1 MTDHQ
6 NHCDRV
12 LESGVRSAEEC
23 LLQFAIRDTGIGIAP
38 EAQARIFESFSQ
50 ADSSTTCKYG
60 GTGLGLAIAKQLVQ
74 LMGGEIG
81 VESELRKGSTFW
93 FTARLEKQSA
103 APADQIRHS
112 EVQGWQVFGRAK
124 PRARFRAQVLL
135 AEDNLVNQEVTRAML
150 ESGGCQVTVVSNGH
164 EVLTT
169 LSRAAY
175 GLVLLDCQMP
185 VLDGFAATRA
195 LRERE
200 AAVRPTPNS
209 QSPTHIP
216 IIALTAH
223 AMRGDRELCL
233 NAGMDDYLSKPFTQE
248 QLWAVLHR
256 WLPEEPSGGN
266 RDRAA
271 RSVWTPR
278 TTRPA
283 PLDPEALDHLRALQQ
298 GSAGDIFGKVVQ
310 SYLNT
315 APQLLQSIREAV
327 ARNDAA
333 ALRKAA
339 HTLKSSSASLGAL
352 ALAALC
358 KGLEALGRT
367 NRLTEAATVLPA
379 LLTEGEAV
387 RVALAAEING
397 SGQ

>member
-1 MTDHQ
+1 
-6 NHCDRV
+6 
-12 LESGVRSAEEC
+12 
-23 LLQFAIRDTGIGIAP
+23 
-38 EAQARIFESFSQ
+38 
-50 ADSSTTCKYG
+50 
-60 GTGLGLAIAKQLVQ
+60 LAIAKQLVQ
-74 LMGGEIG
+74 LMDGEIG
-81 VESELRKGSTFW
+81 VESALGTGSTFW
-93 FTARLEKQSA
+93 FTARLEKQSV
-103 APADQIRHS
+103 APADQIQHPT
-112 EVQGWQVFGRAK
+112 VQGWQVFGRAK
-124 PRARFRAQVLL
+124 PRARCRAHVLL

-150 ESGGCQVTVVSNGH
+150 ESGGCQVTVVSTGQ
-164 EVLTT
+164 EVLEA

-175 GLVLLDCQMP
+175 DLVLLDCQMP

-195 LRERE
+195 IRERE
-200 AAVRPTPNS
+200 AAAPPTPNS
-209 QSPTHIP
+209 LSPTHIP
-216 IIALTAH
+216 VIALTAY
-223 AMRGDRELCL
+223 AMKGDRELCL

-256 WLPEEPSGGN
+256 WLPEEPTRGN

-271 RSVWTPR
+271 RSVSTPR
-278 TTRPA
+278 IARPA
-283 PLDPEALDHLRALQQ
+283 SLDPEALDHLRALQK

-333 ALRKAA
+333 ALRRAA

-352 ALAALC
+352 VLAALC
-358 KGLEALGRT
+358 KDLEAMGRAD
-367 NRLTEAATVLPA
+367 RIAEAATVLPA

-387 RVALAAEING
+387 RVALAAELNG

>member
-1 MTDHQ
+1 
-6 NHCDRV
+6 
-12 LESGVRSAEEC
+12 
-23 LLQFAIRDTGIGIAP
+23 LQFAVRDTGIGIAP
-38 EAQARIFESFSQ
+38 ETQARIFESFSQ
-50 ADSSTTCKYG
+50 ADGSTARKYG
-60 GTGLGLAIAKQLVQ
+60 GTGLGLTIAQQLAQ

-81 VESELRKGSTFW
+81 VDSELGKGSTFW
-93 FTARLEKQSA
+93 FTARLGKQSA
-103 APADQIRHS
+103 AQADQIRHPT
-112 EVQGWQVFGRAK
+112 VQGQQVSVRVK
-124 PRARFRAQVLL
+124 PRARLHAQVLL

-150 ESGGCQVTVVSNGH
+150 ESGGCRVTVVTNGQ
-164 EVLTT
+164 EVLAA

-175 GLVLLDCQMP
+175 DLVLLDCQMP

-200 AAVRPTPNS
+200 AAAPPPPNS

-216 IIALTAH
+216 VIALTAH

-256 WLPEEPSGGN
+256 WLPEELARGN

-278 TTRPA
+278 TKRPT
-283 PLDPEALDHLRALQQ
+283 PLDPEALDHLRALQK
-298 GSAGDIFGKVVQ
+298 GSERNILGKVVQ

-315 APQLLQSIREAV
+315 APQLLQSMQKAV
-327 ARNDAA
+327 ARNDVA
-333 ALRKAA
+333 ALRRAA

-352 ALAALC
+352 VLAALC
-358 KGLEALGRT
+358 KDLEAMGRT
-367 NRLTEAATVLPA
+367 NRLAEAAAVLPA

-387 RVALAAEING
+387 RVALAAELNG
-397 SGQ
+397 SDQ